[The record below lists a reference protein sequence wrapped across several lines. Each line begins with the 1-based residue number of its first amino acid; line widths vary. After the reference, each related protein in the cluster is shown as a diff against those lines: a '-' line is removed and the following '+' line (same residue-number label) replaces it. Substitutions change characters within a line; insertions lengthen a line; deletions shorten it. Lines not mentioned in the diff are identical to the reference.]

1 MNENIE
7 KYLVNELKKYL
18 QINSNITSNQN
29 LFDLGLDSLSLISLI
44 IDIENI
50 YKFEFN
56 ESDMIL
62 EKFSTIAD
70 IGKLIDSYLK

>member
-18 QINSNITSNQN
+18 QLNSNITLNQN
-29 LFDLGLDSLSLISLI
+29 LFDIGLDSLSLISLI
-44 IDIENI
+44 IDIENS
-50 YKFEFN
+50 YKFEFDD
-56 ESDMIL
+56 SDMVL